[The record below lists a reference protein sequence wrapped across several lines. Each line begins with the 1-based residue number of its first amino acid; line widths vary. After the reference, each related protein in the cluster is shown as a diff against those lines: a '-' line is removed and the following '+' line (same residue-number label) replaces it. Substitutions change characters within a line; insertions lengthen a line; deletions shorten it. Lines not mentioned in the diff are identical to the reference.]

1 MIADNPHCCLISIHT
16 PLAGS
21 DRQPADHAVGR
32 HISIHTP
39 LAGSDRQ
46 CRVDGE
52 TLGIS
57 IHTPLAG
64 SDMSPA
70 ISGAAFLFQ
79 STLPLWGATSFR
91 RFLIYVITF
100 QSTLPLRGATGMGRR
115 NRHRK
120 GISIHTPL
128 AGSDRAASGL
138 RGLQAIIS
146 IHTPLAGS
154 DAALRK
160 CWRSLIFQSTLPL
173 RGATRPDNWTIW
185 PTGYFNPHSPCGER
199 RGHARHQ
206 RHPRH
211 FNPHSPCGER
221 QEDLENFRQL
231 LEFQSTLPLR
241 GATGHCHTLLS
252 GHAISIH
259 TPLAGSDLPI
269 ARNPPISR

>member
-1 MIADNPHCCLISIHT
+1 
-16 PLAGS
+16 
-21 DRQPADHAVGR
+21 
-32 HISIHTP
+32 
-39 LAGSDRQ
+39 
-46 CRVDGE
+46 
-52 TLGIS
+52 
-57 IHTPLAG
+57 
-64 SDMSPA
+64 
-70 ISGAAFLFQ
+70 
-79 STLPLWGATSFR
+79 
-91 RFLIYVITF
+91 
-100 QSTLPLRGATGMGRR
+100 MGRR

-259 TPLAGSDLPI
+259 TPLAGSDACLSHTLP
-269 ARNPPISR
+269 ASANFNPHSPCGERPDSKSKAA

>member
-1 MIADNPHCCLISIHT
+1 
-16 PLAGS
+16 
-21 DRQPADHAVGR
+21 
-32 HISIHTP
+32 
-39 LAGSDRQ
+39 
-46 CRVDGE
+46 
-52 TLGIS
+52 
-57 IHTPLAG
+57 
-64 SDMSPA
+64 
-70 ISGAAFLFQ
+70 
-79 STLPLWGATSFR
+79 
-91 RFLIYVITF
+91 
-100 QSTLPLRGATGMGRR
+100 MGRR

-120 GISIHTPL
+120 G
-128 AGSDRAASGL
+128 
-138 RGLQAIIS
+138 IS

-259 TPLAGSDLPI
+259 TPLAGSDQTPK
-269 ARNPPISR
+269 AKRHDHQDFNPHSPCGERPGR

>member
-1 MIADNPHCCLISIHT
+1 M
-16 PLAGS
+16 GS
-21 DRQPADHAVGR
+21 D
-32 HISIHTP
+32 
-39 LAGSDRQ
+39 
-46 CRVDGE
+46 
-52 TLGIS
+52 
-57 IHTPLAG
+57 
-64 SDMSPA
+64 
-70 ISGAAFLFQ
+70 FL
-79 STLPLWGATSFR
+79 STVFN
-91 RFLIYVITF
+91 I
-100 QSTLPLRGATGMGRR
+100 R
-115 NRHRK
+115 NY
-120 GISIHTPL
+120 
-128 AGSDRAASGL
+128 
-138 RGLQAIIS
+138 IS

-259 TPLAGSDLPI
+259 TPLAGSDACLSHTLPASANFNPHSPCGERPSPSRPKSRGNNFNPHSPCGERHVDAMPHSWVDI
-269 ARNPPISR
+269 FQSTLPLRGATRVRGDGTTMLVISIHTPLAGSDTEPPARRLRARDFNPHSPCGERQVDLDRQGKALVFQSTLPLRGATGGSTF

>member
-1 MIADNPHCCLISIHT
+1 MGSDFLSTVFNIRNYISIHT

-21 DRQPADHAVGR
+21 DAALRNAD
-32 HISIHTP
+32 
-39 LAGSDRQ
+39 
-46 CRVDGE
+46 
-52 TLGIS
+52 
-57 IHTPLAG
+57 
-64 SDMSPA
+64 
-70 ISGAAFLFQ
+70 FQ
-79 STLPLWGATSFR
+79 
-91 RFLIYVITF
+91 V
-100 QSTLPLRGATGMGRR
+100 
-115 NRHRK
+115 
-120 GISIHTPL
+120 ISIHTPL

-241 GATGHCHTLLS
+241 GATRARCCSCCPPSYFNPHSPCGERLYLHTTWYT
-252 GHAISIH
+252 A
-259 TPLAGSDLPI
+259 
-269 ARNPPISR
+269 

>member
-1 MIADNPHCCLISIHT
+1 MIADNPHCCL
-16 PLAGS
+16 
-21 DRQPADHAVGR
+21 
-32 HISIHTP
+32 
-39 LAGSDRQ
+39 
-46 CRVDGE
+46 
-52 TLGIS
+52 IS

-100 QSTLPLRGATGMGRR
+100 QSTLPLQGATGMGRR

-120 GISIHTPL
+120 G
-128 AGSDRAASGL
+128 
-138 RGLQAIIS
+138 IS

-199 RGHARHQ
+199 RYQ
-206 RHPRH
+206 R
-211 FNPHSPCGER
+211 PCKPIR
-221 QEDLENFRQL
+221 
-231 LEFQSTLPLR
+231 S
-241 GATGHCHTLLS
+241 
-252 GHAISIH
+252 ISIH
-259 TPLAGSDLPI
+259 TPLAGSDLSTFVYRPPFLTFQSTLPLRGATRR
-269 ARNPPISR
+269 ARSRPDAISISIHTPLAGSDAAIFCHASRSPKFQSTLPLRGATHTVVLNVAP

>member
-1 MIADNPHCCLISIHT
+1 
-16 PLAGS
+16 
-21 DRQPADHAVGR
+21 
-32 HISIHTP
+32 
-39 LAGSDRQ
+39 
-46 CRVDGE
+46 
-52 TLGIS
+52 
-57 IHTPLAG
+57 
-64 SDMSPA
+64 
-70 ISGAAFLFQ
+70 
-79 STLPLWGATSFR
+79 
-91 RFLIYVITF
+91 
-100 QSTLPLRGATGMGRR
+100 MGRR

-259 TPLAGSDLPI
+259 TPLAGSDFGQVLADAGNKFQSTLPLRG
-269 ARNPPISR
+269 ATHHVGGGCRTRPISIHTPLAGSDAILLVVRNS